1 MNTIKEKILALGNS
15 QVRNS
20 RDETDKAYVSGFDEA
35 LEQCAEVAQAE
46 MDALIEKLENWIE
59 SENDATSSV
68 FFSILDEYRSTK

>member
-1 MNTIKEKILALGNS
+1 MNTIKEKILALMC
-15 QVRNS
+15 
-20 RDETDKAYVSGFDEA
+20 DKAPTYQLGKAYNAGFNKA
-35 LEQCAEVAQAE
+35 KKQCAEVAQAE